1 MEPIGDAQAFV
12 SAARE
17 AALTKPIL
25 VIKAGRSEAAA
36 KAAASHTGAL
46 SGSDEVLDAAFRRCG
61 VLRVSS
67 IADLFYMAEVLGRQP
82 RPAGNRLTIV
92 TNAGGPAV
100 LAADALVAGGGQ
112 LAQLTEPTVEAL
124 NALLPPHWS
133 HNNPVDVLG
142 DADAE
147 RYARAIEIVARD
159 PASDGLLVVLT
170 PQGMTRP
177 AQVAELVK
185 DAARPASKPI
195 LSSFMGGADVE
206 LGNDILN
213 RAGIPTFRF
222 PDTAARVFNYMA
234 RFSEDLKALYE
245 TPVAVGDNVPSY
257 PAEAAAIL
265 ESARSRGRTLLTESE
280 SKQMLAADGI
290 PTVRTEVALNETEAV
305 RWAGEIGY
313 PVVLKLHS
321 ETVTHKSDVGG
332 VHLNLKSEGEVGAA
346 WQAVSGVTGFDGA
359 TVQPMAKLDGYEL
372 ILGASVDPQFGPVL
386 LFGSGGRL
394 VEVCKDRAL
403 GLPPLNSTL
412 AQRLMERTRIFRAL
426 LGVRGRGPVD
436 LQALQGLL
444 LRFSRLVVEQRW
456 IQEIDINP
464 LLVSETS
471 QLALDARVLIY
482 EAGTPV
488 TGLPRT
494 AIRPYPSRY
503 VKETSMKDGEP
514 VIVRPIRPE
523 DEPLMAHFHSTLSDQ
538 SVYFRYFHYINLTQ
552 RVSHE
557 RLTRIC
563 FNDYD
568 RQMALVAEAGGE
580 ILGAA
585 RFTRLRATQSAEF
598 AMVVI
603 DRCQRRG
610 LGQLLLGQLV
620 DVARREGLESLT
632 GETLPENRPMIGLAR
647 KLGFEAQK
655 DLEEGTVKLF

>member
-1 MEPIGDAQAFV
+1 V
-12 SAARE
+12 
-17 AALTKPIL
+17 
-25 VIKAGRSEAAA
+25 
-36 KAAASHTGAL
+36 
-46 SGSDEVLDAAFRRCG
+46 
-61 VLRVSS
+61 
-67 IADLFYMAEVLGRQP
+67 
-82 RPAGNRLTIV
+82 
-92 TNAGGPAV
+92 
-100 LAADALVAGGGQ
+100 
-112 LAQLTEPTVEAL
+112 
-124 NALLPPHWS
+124 
-133 HNNPVDVLG
+133 
-142 DADAE
+142 
-147 RYARAIEIVARD
+147 
-159 PASDGLLVVLT
+159 
-170 PQGMTRP
+170 
-177 AQVAELVK
+177 
-185 DAARPASKPI
+185 
-195 LSSFMGGADVE
+195 
-206 LGNDILN
+206 
-213 RAGIPTFRF
+213 
-222 PDTAARVFNYMA
+222 
-234 RFSEDLKALYE
+234 
-245 TPVAVGDNVPSY
+245 
-257 PAEAAAIL
+257 
-265 ESARSRGRTLLTESE
+265 
-280 SKQMLAADGI
+280 
-290 PTVRTEVALNETEAV
+290 
-305 RWAGEIGY
+305 
-313 PVVLKLHS
+313 
-321 ETVTHKSDVGG
+321 
-332 VHLNLKSEGEVGAA
+332 
-346 WQAVSGVTGFDGA
+346 
-359 TVQPMAKLDGYEL
+359 
-372 ILGASVDPQFGPVL
+372 
-386 LFGSGGRL
+386 
-394 VEVCKDRAL
+394 
-403 GLPPLNSTL
+403 
-412 AQRLMERTRIFRAL
+412 
-426 LGVRGRGPVD
+426 
-436 LQALQGLL
+436 
-444 LRFSRLVVEQRW
+444 RFSRLVVEQRW